1 MSVARGGEMLGMSV
15 VPLTGWSPGSG
26 RGWCTGHP
34 TPAELCPVTGSA
46 SSELSFGWRVSP
58 APAIE

>member
-15 VPLTGWSPGSG
+15 VPLTGWSPAQVVAGAG
-26 RGWCTGHP
+26 ALGTGHP

-46 SSELSFGWRVSP
+46 
-58 APAIE
+58 